1 MELFDYFT
9 RLFGMDPT
17 QLPVYLRVMT
27 FIVPVAIVI
36 YVICLIVCTIR
47 KSVKAIRHVRLSIR
61 TKEDTSLSAN
71 SVRAIA
77 VGALYAYQQGGYTD
91 VMYPDIEESRLN
103 TLLTEWW
110 GIDSREDAIETLNYL
125 CGAPSQ
131 QILPFVYAAYKT
143 SDKDEVAK
151 MIKDYASQYKDADDA
166 FRSIADKVRTQ
177 SDNLKGQIKELVNDG
192 IISSDE
198 DIRELGVIA
207 WDAGRLNL
215 VARASL
221 QKGYISDEE
230 CLECVNHAY
239 AMAQSAGFNSW
250 KDFANSYM
258 LGRTLW
264 NGDSNMSG
272 LAQDLL
278 TKPESPWVR
287 YAWKNQSK

>member
-1 MELFDYFT
+1 MEFFDYFT
-9 RLFGMDPT
+9 QLFGMDPT
-17 QLPVYLRVMT
+17 QLPVYVRVMT

-36 YVICLIVCTIR
+36 YVICLIVRTIR
-47 KSVKAIRHVRLSIR
+47 KSVNAIRHVRLGVR
-61 TKEDTSLSAN
+61 TKEDISLSAD
-71 SVRAIA
+71 SVRVIA

-143 SDKDEVAK
+143 SDKDELSK
-151 MIKDYASQYKDADDA
+151 MIKDYANQFKDAEEACRDITE
-166 FRSIADKVRTQ
+166 RVRTQ
-177 SDNLKGQIKELVNDG
+177 SDNLKGSINELVNDG

-264 NGDSNMSG
+264 NGDCNMSG

-278 TKPESPWVR
+278 TKSESPWVR

>member
-1 MELFDYFT
+1 MEFFDYFT
-9 RLFGMDPT
+9 RLSGMDPT
-17 QLPVYLRVMT
+17 QLPVYVRVLT
-27 FIVPVAIVI
+27 FIVPVAILV
-36 YVICLIVCTIR
+36 YVICLIVRAVR
-47 KSVKAIRHVRLSIR
+47 KSVKALRHVRLGVR
-61 TKEDTSLSAN
+61 TKEDASLSAD
-71 SVRAIA
+71 SVRVIA

-103 TLLTEWW
+103 TLLAEWW
-110 GIDSREDAIETLNYL
+110 GIDSRDEAMETLNYL
-125 CGAPSQ
+125 CNAPSQ

-143 SDKDEVAK
+143 SDKDELSK
-151 MIKDYASQYKDADDA
+151 IIKDYANQFKNAEEACRDITE
-166 FRSIADKVRTQ
+166 RVITQ
-177 SDNLKGQIKELVNDG
+177 SDNLKGQIKELVNEG
-192 IISSDE
+192 IISSDD
-198 DIRELGVIA
+198 DIKELGVVA

-221 QKGYISDEE
+221 QKGYISYEE

-264 NGDSNMSG
+264 NGDCNMSG

-278 TKPESPWVR
+278 VKPDSPWVR
-287 YAWKNQSK
+287 YVWKKQSK

>member
-1 MELFDYFT
+1 MEFFDYFT

-17 QLPVYLRVMT
+17 QLPVYVRILT
-27 FIVPVAIVI
+27 FIVPVAIVVYI
-36 YVICLIVCTIR
+36 ICLIVRTIR
-47 KSVKAIRHVRLSIR
+47 KSVKAIRHVRLGVR
-61 TKEDTSLSAN
+61 TKEDTSLSAD

-91 VMYPDIEESRLN
+91 VMCPDIEESRLN

-110 GIDSREDAIETLNYL
+110 GIDGRDESIKTLNYL
-125 CGAPSQ
+125 CNAPSQ

-143 SDKDEVAK
+143 SDKDEVSK
-151 MIKDYASQYKDADDA
+151 MIKDYVSQYEDAEEA
-166 FRSIADKVRTQ
+166 YRAITDKVRTQ
-177 SDNLKGQIKELVNDG
+177 SANLKEQIKELINEG

-198 DIRELGVIA
+198 DVKDLGVIA

-230 CLECVNHAY
+230 CLECVNQAY
-239 AMAQSAGFNSW
+239 AMALSAGFNSW

-264 NGDSNMSG
+264 NGDCNMSG

-278 TKPESPWVR
+278 MKPNSPWVR
-287 YAWKNQSK
+287 YMWKNQSK

>member
-1 MELFDYFT
+1 MEFFDYFT
-9 RLFGMDPT
+9 RLFGMDPA
-17 QLPVYLRVMT
+17 QLPVYVRVMT
-27 FIVPVAIVI
+27 FIVPVAIVV
-36 YVICLIVCTIR
+36 YVICLVVRIIR
-47 KSVKAIRHVRLSIR
+47 KSVKAIRHVRLGVR
-61 TKEDTSLSAN
+61 TKEDASLSAD

-91 VMYPDIEESRLN
+91 VLYPDIEESRLN

-110 GIDSREDAIETLNYL
+110 GIDSREGAIETLNYL
-125 CGAPSQ
+125 CNAPSQ

-143 SDKDEVAK
+143 SDKDEVSK
-151 MIKDYASQYKDADDA
+151 MIMDYASRYEDAEDA
-166 FRSIADKVRTQ
+166 FRSIADKVDTQ
-177 SDNLKGQIKELVNDG
+177 SRNLKEQIKELVNEG

-198 DIRELGVIA
+198 DIKKLGVIA

-221 QKGYISDEE
+221 QKGYISNEE

-239 AMAQSAGFNSW
+239 AMAQSVGFNSW

-264 NGDSNMSG
+264 NGDCNMSG

-278 TKPESPWVR
+278 TQPNSPWVR
-287 YAWKNQSK
+287 YEWKNQSK

>member
-1 MELFDYFT
+1 MEFFDYFT
-9 RLFGMDPT
+9 RLLGMNPT
-17 QLPVYLRVMT
+17 QLPVYVRVMT

-36 YVICLIVCTIR
+36 YVICLVVRIIS
-47 KSVKAIRHVRLSIR
+47 KSVKAIRHVRLGVR
-61 TKEDTSLSAN
+61 TKEDTSLSAD

-91 VMYPDIEESRLN
+91 VMYPDIEDSRLN

-110 GIDSREDAIETLNYL
+110 GIDSREDAIKTLNYL

-143 SDKDEVAK
+143 SDKDELSK
-151 MIKDYASQYKDADDA
+151 MIKEFANQFKDAEEACRDITE
-166 FRSIADKVRTQ
+166 RVRTQ

-264 NGDSNMSG
+264 SGDCNMSG

-278 TKPESPWVR
+278 TKSESPWVR
-287 YAWKNQSK
+287 YAWKSPSK

>member
-36 YVICLIVCTIR
+36 YVICLIVRTIR
-47 KSVKAIRHVRLSIR
+47 KSVKAIRHVRLGVR
-61 TKEDTSLSAN
+61 TKEDTSLSAD

-125 CGAPSQ
+125 CNAPSQ

-151 MIKDYASQYKDADDA
+151 MIRDYA
-166 FRSIADKVRTQ
+166 RSEEHTSELQ
-177 SDNLKGQIKELVNDG
+177 SP
-192 IISSDE
+192 
-198 DIRELGVIA
+198 R
-207 WDAGRLNL
+207 
-215 VARASL
+215 
-221 QKGYISDEE
+221 
-230 CLECVNHAY
+230 
-239 AMAQSAGFNSW
+239 
-250 KDFANSYM
+250 
-258 LGRTLW
+258 
-264 NGDSNMSG
+264 
-272 LAQDLL
+272 
-278 TKPESPWVR
+278 
-287 YAWKNQSK
+287 

>member
-1 MELFDYFT
+1 MEFFDYFT
-9 RLFGMDPT
+9 RLLGMNPT
-17 QLPVYLRVMT
+17 QLPVYVRVMT

-36 YVICLIVCTIR
+36 YVICLVVRIVS
-47 KSVKAIRHVRLSIR
+47 KSVKAIRHVRLGVR
-61 TKEDTSLSAN
+61 TKEDTSLSAD

-91 VMYPDIEESRLN
+91 VMYPDIEDSRLN

-143 SDKDEVAK
+143 SDKDELSK
-151 MIKDYASQYKDADDA
+151 MIKEFANQFKDAEEACRD
-166 FRSIADKVRTQ
+166 IAERVRTQ

-258 LGRTLW
+258 LERTLW
-264 NGDSNMSG
+264 SGDCNMSG

-278 TKPESPWVR
+278 TKSESPWVR
-287 YAWKNQSK
+287 YAWKSPSK